1 MKRGSA
7 WLLVLSLLFSSLA
20 NADQT
25 VEHGAWVLHY
35 MTLNTTDLTPDV
47 ARSYGV
53 DRSKKRGLL
62 MLNLQRQDTPLVSV
76 DHRTEGTIRN
86 LIGQTRTER
95 HRRVVAGD
103 AIYTLIEFRYSHLET
118 MRFDMQV
125 FPEDGG
131 SPIPLKFN
139 QQLFTPG
146 R

>member
-1 MKRGSA
+1 MKNLPR
-7 WLLVLSLLFSSLA
+7 LLVLLGLFFASA
-20 NADQT
+20 APADQT
-25 VEHGAWVLHY
+25 VESGPWVLHY
-35 MTLNTTDLTPDV
+35 MTLNTTELTPDV

-53 DRSKKRGLL
+53 ERSKKRGLL
-62 MLNLQRQDTPLVSV
+62 MLNLQRRDTPLVSV

-86 LIGQTRTER
+86 LIGQTRTEK

-125 FPEDGG
+125 FPEEGG
-131 SPIPLKFN
+131 PAIPLKFS